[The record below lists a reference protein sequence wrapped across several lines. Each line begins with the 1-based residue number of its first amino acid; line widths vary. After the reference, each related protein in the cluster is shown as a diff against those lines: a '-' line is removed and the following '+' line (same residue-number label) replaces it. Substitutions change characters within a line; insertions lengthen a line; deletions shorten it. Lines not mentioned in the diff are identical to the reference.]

1 MCSPVHPPSP
11 LPCQQPDVDSPAHQ
25 TGKDSARSR
34 EPCEGP
40 QIVSRAYTQRHRHRS
55 LNQRLPETE
64 TQPDLLVICILY
76 RPRAHGLEIKDA
88 IIFGR
93 GSAYKARGENRLADI
108 GIGAE
113 DLMHAEILE

>member
-1 MCSPVHPPSP
+1 MWTHRLIKPVKTVRVHES
-11 LPCQQPDVDSPAHQ
+11 LV
-25 TGKDSARSR
+25 
-34 EPCEGP
+34 
-40 QIVSRAYTQRHRHRS
+40 RAGESIHVPTHTHRHRS

-76 RPRAHGLEIKDA
+76 RPRAHRLEIKDA
-88 IIFGR
+88 ILFGR